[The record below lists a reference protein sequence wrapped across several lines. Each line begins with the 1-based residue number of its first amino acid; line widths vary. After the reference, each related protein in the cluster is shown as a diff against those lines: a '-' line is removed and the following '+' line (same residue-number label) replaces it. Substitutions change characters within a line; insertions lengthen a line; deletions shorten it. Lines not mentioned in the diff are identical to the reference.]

1 MFFPGARETHN
12 LSELNGLTLAATLT
26 VSQHHEEMARLRAN
40 DCSLPISSIDSEM
53 FKTCD
58 GPNIVVTTVGISRWL
73 PALTQAVRQEFLHF
87 AF

>member
-1 MFFPGARETHN
+1 MFFPDAREAHN
-12 LSELNGLTLAATLT
+12 LSELNGLTSAATLT
-26 VSQHHEEMARLRAN
+26 ACQHHEENAHLRVNGCRL
-40 DCSLPISSIDSEM
+40 PVSSVDSEM

-58 GPNIVVTTVGISRWL
+58 GPNIVVTTIGISLWL